1 MKFSTQTTYGL
12 RSMIFLAENYG
23 MGTVS
28 MSHLAKSLDLS
39 SGYLERIFSKLK
51 KGGLVLSSKGVSGGY
66 ELARSP
72 ESISAYDIIYVLE
85 GAKAPLHCVSDRGKS
100 YCGQDCSCRVVAV
113 LDVLQKAVWSSLAAL
128 SLKEICSKI

>member
-23 MGTVS
+23 SGTVS
-28 MSHLAKSLDLS
+28 MSHLAKSLNLS
-39 SGYLERIFSKLK
+39 PGYLERIFSKLK
-51 KGGLVLSSKGVSGGY
+51 KGGLVLSSKGVAGGY

-72 ESISAYDIIYVLE
+72 EKISAYDIIHSLE
-85 GAKAPLHCVSDRGKS
+85 GGKTPLHCVSDGGKS

-113 LDVLQKAVWSSLAAL
+113 LDVLQKAVWDSLAGL
-128 SLKEICSKI
+128 SLKEISSRV